1 MKEIVL
7 ITSHPSTR
15 NLMKMT
21 NDMIDEIS
29 LLDIDMI
36 YSSHYSKTPKKAI
49 DKCRYI
55 FFDRYNPILGF
66 DTPKKYDYILTPLE
80 KTNNI
85 FKNSSVSI
93 SNTFAHFLSLK
104 NSIEIAKNNSYD
116 ILYSVVFDVKK
127 FFNNENLHKCF
138 YPMRDNIKH
147 HDMVVYPTEVY
158 AWKKDGK
165 KEIKIIFDTKIFA
178 LNLKSK
184 LVENFFSKYNTLNE
198 WSKLH
203 VKWNPFLKKLFN
215 TNQTYYIC
223 DFLEMLLTL
232 ECMDYKVKLLEDRIP
247 NGDSGF
253 FEALIEGRE
262 SNYDI
267 EEERKLLNVIRT

>member
-1 MKEIVL
+1 MKEIIA
-7 ITSHPSTR
+7 ITSHPSTSS
-15 NLMKMT
+15 LMEMT

-36 YSSHYSKTPKKAI
+36 YSSHYSEIPKKAI

-80 KTNNI
+80 KSNNI
-85 FKNSSVSI
+85 FKNSKVSI

-104 NSIEIAKNNSYD
+104 NTIEIAKNNSYD
-116 ILYSVVFDVKK
+116 VLYSVVFDIKK
-127 FFNNENLHKCF
+127 FFNKKNLDKCF
-138 YPMRDNIKH
+138 YPMRDNIKQQ
-147 HDMVVYPTEVY
+147 DMVVYPIEVY
-158 AWKKDGK
+158 SWNDNGTREKKL
-165 KEIKIIFDTKIFA
+165 IFDTKVFA

-184 LVENFFSKYNTLNE
+184 IVNEFFSRYNTLDD

-203 VKWNPFLKKLFN
+203 DKWNPFLKNLFN
-215 TNQTYYIC
+215 TTQTYYVC
-223 DFLEMLLTL
+223 DFLEILFTL
-232 ECMDYKVKLLEDRIP
+232 EIINFKVKVLTEFIP

-253 FEALIEGRE
+253 FEALIKGRE

-267 EEERKLLNVIRT
+267 EEERKLMNVVRT